1 MATIVHIHGHSNVRT
16 KESSRFL
23 AYYHRLIN
31 ELEGVYFGL
40 ISMTIA
46 IGSAIGGISLMYAFE
61 NHAPIW
67 QAIIGISFSLANNI
81 IAILQLHTKWIL
93 DIFILNIIVN
103 GILICVNAF

>member
-1 MATIVHIHGHSNVRT
+1 MATIIHIQGHSKAAS
-16 KESSRFL
+16 KEPSKFL
-23 AYYHRLIN
+23 AYYHNLIN

-67 QAIIGISFSLANNI
+67 QAIIGISLSLINNI
-81 IAILQLHTKWIL
+81 VAILQLNTRWVL

-103 GILICVNAF
+103 GILIAINAF